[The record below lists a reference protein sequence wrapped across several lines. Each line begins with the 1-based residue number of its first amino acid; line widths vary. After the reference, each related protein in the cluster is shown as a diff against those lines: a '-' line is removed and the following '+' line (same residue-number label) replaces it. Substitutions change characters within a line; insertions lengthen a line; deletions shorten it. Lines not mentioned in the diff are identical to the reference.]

1 MEEYTRKI
9 FGETANGP
17 KKITGF
23 IRTKTAILPFNVIYI
38 PSSRY
43 EREFSIS
50 LFHCNAISALMCIQL
65 SFFLSLSLD
74 STWKDEPYLWKLVE
88 TGRPYTPR
96 LLGTPDRSHYTGAGN
111 LIRSR

>member
-1 MEEYTRKI
+1 
-9 FGETANGP
+9 
-17 KKITGF
+17 
-23 IRTKTAILPFNVIYI
+23 
-38 PSSRY
+38 
-43 EREFSIS
+43 
-50 LFHCNAISALMCIQL
+50 MCIQL